1 MRWCRLG
8 GMEGRRLSTNQ
19 TARFCQLDQ
28 WRGCEGASGT
38 ITLYC
43 AIDMLVL
50 PNIQG
55 SFYWPWSVKKGFRPS
70 SFIKTNAKA
79 ANSCS
84 MLSKLLQAFDSW
96 QELPMVSKAI
106 KTCEAVEPAAWT
118 AGKLWLQYDFTF
130 NEWLLQWKNI
140 KFTSTESFGTFVLV
154 GTFRPRYFYWHSVE
168 WLKLKLGKNSVN
180 WCLVKKWQAKI

>member
-1 MRWCRLG
+1 
-8 GMEGRRLSTNQ
+8 MEGRRRSTNQ
-19 TARFCQLDQ
+19 TARFYQLDQ

-55 SFYWPWSVKKGFRPS
+55 TIHFGPGLWKKGFRPS
-70 SFIKTNAKA
+70 SFIKTNVKA

-84 MLSKLLQAFDSW
+84 MLSKLLQAVDSW

-106 KTCEAVEPAAWT
+106 KTCEALQPAVWT
-118 AGKLWLQYDFTF
+118 VGKLWLQYDFTTEDCF
-130 NEWLLQWKNI
+130 NGKHQIHIHGKLQNFWFGLDILFPGQKFIVEPFIVFANI
-140 KFTSTESFGTFVLV
+140 DN
-154 GTFRPRYFYWHSVE
+154 RPRYVYWHLVE
-168 WLKLKLGKNSVN
+168 WLKLKFGQ
-180 WCLVKKWQAKI
+180 KKL

>member
-1 MRWCRLG
+1 MRWCRQG

-19 TARFCQLDQ
+19 TAWFCQLDQ

-96 QELPMVSKAI
+96 QWCQKLSK
-106 KTCEAVEPAAWT
+106 
-118 AGKLWLQYDFTF
+118 
-130 NEWLLQWKNI
+130 
-140 KFTSTESFGTFVLV
+140 
-154 GTFRPRYFYWHSVE
+154 
-168 WLKLKLGKNSVN
+168 
-180 WCLVKKWQAKI
+180 LVKLLSRLLEQLASCGCNMILHLMNDRFNGKISNSHPQKASEHLFWLGHSGQDIFTGIRLSDWSWSLVKIL